1 MKAICRVAKIKGN
14 GSITGK
20 SEHNYRQGHVPNAD
34 KERQHLN
41 KEYVLNYENLGKA
54 IQARIE
60 HAGIQK
66 VRQDAVKGME
76 FILTASPE
84 LFKRDPNG
92 QVVGDYRN
100 SDWVKANLEFMK
112 QHYGRNLVAFTLH
125 QDEKTPHIHAIVVP
139 ITADNR
145 LCAKELF
152 TPRTLR
158 QLQTDYAEAMKPFKL
173 ERGIENSRAKHVEMK
188 HIYGLQQ
195 QERKAIEQE
204 LAPIQQAHQPLQ
216 IQSPGILDLLNLERW
231 KQEQEAKINAEYSR
245 RLAEVQKAAQK
256 AQNAAIANATAKEQG
271 KALQKRLSTS
281 EGLKQANYEKG
292 QKTQQQLK
300 NATMILD
307 RVAILLDE
315 KRLSP
320 QWSQEHAGRV
330 RSRVLPQLEKDIT
343 ESLEGIRDPVEALR
357 RLESK
362 GYQIDISKNEEQF
375 FVKDPKTEV
384 RLDFIEGRIDGRLI
398 ADLVNESIDQ
408 TLKKDQEQAQKAKL
422 QEEQKLEENP
432 KRSRSLGLGR

>member
-1 MKAICRVAKIKGN
+1 MKAICRVAKIKGS

-20 SEHNYRQGHVPNAD
+20 SEHNYRQGYVPNAD

-84 LFKRDPNG
+84 AFKRDQNG
-92 QVVGDYRN
+92 QFVGDYRG

-112 QHYGRNLVAFTLH
+112 QQYGRNLVAFMLH

-139 ITADNR
+139 ITPDNR

-152 TPRTLR
+152 NPKTLKL
-158 QLQTDYAEAMKPFKL
+158 LQTAYAEAMKPFKL

-195 QERKAIEQE
+195 HQRKQIEQE
-204 LAPIQQAHQPLQ
+204 LAPIQQPHTPLRIEQP
-216 IQSPGILDLLNLERW
+216 GVLDLLNLERW
-231 KQEQEAKINAEYSR
+231 KQQQEAQINAEYTR
-245 RLAEVQKAAQK
+245 RLEEIQKAAQK
-256 AQNAAIANATAKEQG
+256 AQNAAVANATAKEQG
-271 KALQKRLSTS
+271 KALQKRLDTS

-292 QKTQQQLK
+292 QKAQEQIIDVNTAL
-300 NATMILD
+300 NRL
-307 RVAILLDE
+307 VLLIDE
-315 KRLSP
+315 KRLSAK
-320 QWSQEHAGRV
+320 WLQEQAANIR
-330 RSRVLPQLEKDIT
+330 RRALPQLEKAIVQ
-343 ESLEGIRDPVEALR
+343 SLEGIRDSAEALR
-357 RLESK
+357 RLESR
-362 GYQIDISKNEEQF
+362 GYQIEVIKDGKQF
-375 FVKDPKTEV
+375 YVKDPKTEV
-384 RLDFIEGRIDGRLI
+384 RLDFIEGKIGGRPI
-398 ADLVNESIDQ
+398 VDLVHESIDQ
-408 TLKKDQEQAQKAKL
+408 TLKKEQEQQKPERKN
-422 QEEQKLEENP
+422 K
-432 KRSRSLGLGR
+432 LGLKR